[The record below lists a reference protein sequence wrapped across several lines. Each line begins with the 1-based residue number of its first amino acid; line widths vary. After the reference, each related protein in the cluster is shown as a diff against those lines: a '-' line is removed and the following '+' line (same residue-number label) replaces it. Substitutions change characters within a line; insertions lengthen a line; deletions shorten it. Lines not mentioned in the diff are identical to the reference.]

1 MKKEGLTMKKH
12 PARLFA
18 LLLTIC
24 LLLSGCSQTTGVL
37 PPVSGEGGTFWGGS
51 EAESTN
57 EAREPGGTLTLP
69 HGSESEAP
77 APTETTAAEEPSAAD
92 GTTSAPDET
101 TTEDATTEASTSAP
115 ESTTPDEPGSVYEY
129 LEKMLP
135 DLSAKINLDFITS
148 DVSDY
153 PNVRLY
159 FRVTDNAGDSVLLS
173 SPTAGILESVGGGEM
188 IEREIRKIER
198 LEGNEG
204 IGFDLL
210 IDKSGSM
217 DQDLPRMQQILREF
231 IQNMDSAAG
240 DAAELISF
248 DSYIMYM
255 CTYTNDPDL
264 LTNGIDNMTPYGST
278 ALYDA
283 LYTGVMNAGNRP
295 GANCVIGFTDG
306 MDNESVYT
314 PDEVVNLAL
323 AKEIPLYL
331 IGTAGADS
339 ATLRDMASRTGG
351 FYWSVNDINDV
362 SDVLNEVYRDQKDM
376 YCIEYVSDPNEDPYA
391 DRNISCILADDTY
404 GGQIEDFGFKPI
416 ERKEEEKHDSRY
428 EIFAADLSWTEANNE
443 ALSRGGHL
451 VTITTQ
457 EEMDL
462 MVEMAEKAGLKYI
475 WIGGYTSVRGSDI
488 FGHWITGEPFE
499 YTAWY
504 PGEPSRNDLDGTPEF
519 YLMLWKVGE
528 EWSWNDQR
536 EDVVNDPALPYFK
549 GNIGYICEYED

>member
-1 MKKEGLTMKKH
+1 MKKH
-12 PARLFA
+12 PTRVLALFLGLC
-18 LLLTIC
+18 LLLT
-24 LLLSGCSQTTGVL
+24 GCSPSSSIL
-37 PPVSGEGGTFWGGS
+37 PTYGEGGTFFETSAADKSG
-51 EAESTN
+51 ETTA
-57 EAREPGGTLTLP
+57 PGGTLIPPNST
-69 HGSESEAP
+69 EAKEEAP
-77 APTETTAAEEPSAAD
+77 AGTTPAESSPEESAPEETTEPAEAKPGETTTAAEEA
-92 GTTSAPDET
+92 
-101 TTEDATTEASTSAP
+101 
-115 ESTTPDEPGSVYEY
+115 TTPDEPGSVYEY
-129 LEKMLP
+129 LLKQLP
-135 DLSAKINLDFITS
+135 DLSNKVNMEFITS

-159 FRVTDNAGDSVLLS
+159 FRVTDNAGDSVTLS
-173 SPTAGILESVGGGEM
+173 SPTAGILESIDGGEM
-188 IEREIRKIER
+188 IEREIRKIEKMD
-198 LEGNEG
+198 GNEG

-217 DQDLPRMQQILREF
+217 DQDLPTMQGILREF
-231 IQNMDSAAG
+231 ILNMDFDAG

-255 CTYTNDPDL
+255 CTYTNDPAL
-264 LTNGIDNMTPYGST
+264 LINGIDNMTPYGST

-283 LYTGVMNAGNRP
+283 LYTGIMNAGARP

-339 ATLRDMASRTGG
+339 GTLRSMADRTGG
-351 FYWSVNDINDV
+351 RYWSVNDINDV
-362 SDVLNEVYRDQKDM
+362 SDVLNEIYRGQKDM
-376 YCIEYVSDPNEDPYA
+376 YCIEYISDPNADPYA
-391 DRNISCILADDTY
+391 DRNISCILADDTH
-404 GGQIEDFGFKPI
+404 GGQIEDYGFKPI
-416 ERKEEEKHDSRY
+416 EKQEAEKHDSRY
-428 EIFAADLSWTEANNE
+428 EIFPADLSWTEANNE
-443 ALSRGGHL
+443 ALARGGHL
-451 VTITTQ
+451 VTITSQ

-475 WIGGYTSVRGSDI
+475 WIGGYTSVRGSDV